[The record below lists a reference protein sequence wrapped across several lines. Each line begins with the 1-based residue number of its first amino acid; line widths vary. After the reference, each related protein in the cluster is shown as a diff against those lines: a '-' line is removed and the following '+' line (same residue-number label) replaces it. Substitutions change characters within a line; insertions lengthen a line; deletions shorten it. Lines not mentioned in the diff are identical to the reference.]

1 MPARDYSVA
10 PVLRLHE
17 AGQSPQIS
25 DISARRRLR
34 CPDQTDVDHERR
46 LSASSASHELDDRSK
61 PSVSS
66 F

>member
-17 AGQSPQIS
+17 PGKSPQIS

-34 CPDQTDVDHERR
+34 YQDQTDADQERR
-46 LSASSASHELDDRSK
+46 LSASSASHELDDGSK